1 MRHKVTDK
9 KHDKER
15 ALPEKWEPVMAEP
28 CDTK

>member
-15 ALPEKWEPVMAEP
+15 VLPEKWEPVMAEP
-28 CDTK
+28 CR